1 MKSKHYYG
9 FKNLPNYWVDDN
21 DRNYDD
27 EFFNDK
33 DYEDLYFDN
42 FYDMDEIFGSEN
54 SLFGTRGLPVGHPDR
69 NSKSFD
75 RYNSKFGPMIVRVV
89 KNNMNLQ
96 ESIRKVLREESKAQ
110 KKMMRLIDEF
120 GLYETSKMVGT
131 SMTKLVQLSNLP
143 INSVIANKLLIE
155 NMFNGNLPRKYNHFN
170 IYNAGDGVVGWYC
183 NISTGHFQP
192 GLIEQIS
199 VMATPF
205 WDGQEYT
212 PVEIDW
218 FTLLDDKMNVIIE
231 EEGGGDYYKELKHQT
246 SFENVEE
253 LFNWYKEFYLPEVYN
268 IVMNKLLPIVH
279 SDIDDRLN

>member
-1 MKSKHYYG
+1 
-9 FKNLPNYWVDDN
+9 
-21 DRNYDD
+21 
-27 EFFNDK
+27 
-33 DYEDLYFDN
+33 
-42 FYDMDEIFGSEN
+42 
-54 SLFGTRGLPVGHPDR
+54 
-69 NSKSFD
+69 
-75 RYNSKFGPMIVRVV
+75 
-89 KNNMNLQ
+89 MNLK
-96 ESIRKVLREESKAQ
+96 ESIRKVLREESKGQ

-143 INSVIANKLLIE
+143 INSIIANELLIE
-155 NMFNGNLPRKYNHFN
+155 NMFNGNLPLRYNHFH
-170 IYNAGDGVVGWYC
+170 IYNAGDGIVGWYC

-199 VMATPF
+199 IMATPF
-205 WDGQEYT
+205 WDGGKYT

-218 FTLLDDKMNVIIE
+218 FSLLNDKLNTIIE
-231 EEGGGDYYKELKHQT
+231 EEGDGDYYTQLKHQT

-268 IVMNKLLPIVH
+268 LVMNKLLPIVH